1 VERVTDGPLVIVGN
15 DGGTNIGA
23 SLKRAA
29 EARGL
34 DVTLVNAQRAF
45 AGPRTIARVNWWLRG
60 RRPARLGAFGREVL
74 EACRTVRPRRLI
86 ATGLAPLDRST
97 LAGLERLGIE
107 RINYLTDDP
116 WNPAFRSR
124 WFLDALPLYDR
135 VWSARTSNLDDLRRH
150 GCAGVD
156 YLPFGFDPELFF
168 PQAPTPAE
176 RPAYDTDICFA
187 GGADADRV
195 PYMAALAGAGLSLA
209 LYGDYWN
216 RFSET
221 KRADRGHASP
231 EVLRKAASGAAVS
244 LCLVRRA
251 NRDGHTMRSFEV
263 PAVGGCMLAE
273 DTDEHRAFFGPSGQ
287 AVIYFKTMT
296 DMVERARALLSD
308 ATERARLASAAHGLV
323 AGGRFTYADR
333 LETMLTTVSR

>member
-1 VERVTDGPLVIVGN
+1 MTDGPLVIVGN

-34 DVTLVNAQRAF
+34 AVTLVNAQGAF
-45 AGPRTIARVNWWLRG
+45 AGPRAIARVNWWLRG
-60 RRPARLGAFGREVL
+60 RRPARLKAFGREVL
-74 EACRTVRPRRLI
+74 DACRSVRPRRLI

-97 LAGLERLGIE
+97 LAALEALGIE

-124 WFLDALPLYDR
+124 WFLDALPAYDR

-150 GCAGVD
+150 GCSGVD
-156 YLPFGFDPELFF
+156 YLPFGFDPDLFF
-168 PQAPTPAE
+168 PEAPTPAE
-176 RPAYDTDICFA
+176 RPSYDSDVCFA

-195 PYMAALAGAGLSLA
+195 PYMAALAGAGLTLA
-209 LYGDYWN
+209 LYGDYWS

-273 DTDEHRAFFGPSGQ
+273 DTDEHRAFFGPSGH
-287 AVIYFKTMT
+287 AVIYFKSMAEMI
-296 DMVERARALLSD
+296 DRARALLAD
-308 ATERARLASAAHGLV
+308 PAERARLSSAAHQLIA
-323 AGGRFTYADR
+323 AGGFTYADR
-333 LETMLTTVSR
+333 LQTMLAAGSR

>member
-1 VERVTDGPLVIVGN
+1 MTDGPLVIVGN
-15 DGGTNIGA
+15 AGGTNIGA
-23 SLKRAA
+23 SLERAA
-29 EARGL
+29 RARGL
-34 DVTLVNAQRAF
+34 DVTLVNAQQAF
-45 AGPRTIARVNWWLRG
+45 AGPRMITRINWWLRG
-60 RRPARLGAFGREVL
+60 RRPARLEAFGREVL
-74 EACRTVRPRRLI
+74 DACRTVRPRRLI
-86 ATGLAPLDRST
+86 ATGLAPLDRPT
-97 LAGLERLGIE
+97 LAGLEQLGIE

-150 GCAGVD
+150 GCASVE
-156 YLPFGFDPELFF
+156 YLPFGFDPDLFY
-168 PQAPTPAE
+168 PQAPTEAE
-176 RPAYDTDICFA
+176 RPAYHADICFA

-209 LYGDYWN
+209 LYGDYWS
-216 RFSET
+216 RFPET
-221 KRADRGHASP
+221 RRADRGHASP

-287 AVIYFKTMT
+287 AVIYFKTMAE
-296 DMVERARALLSD
+296 MVERARTLL
-308 ATERARLASAAHGLV
+308 ANPAERVRLAAASHRLIA
-323 AGGRFTYADR
+323 AGGFTYADR
-333 LETMLTTVSR
+333 LRTMLTAVPR

>member
-1 VERVTDGPLVIVGN
+1 VERVIQRPLVIVGN

-23 SLKRAA
+23 SLRRAA
-29 EARGL
+29 AARGL

-45 AGPRTIARVNWWLRG
+45 AGPRALARLNWWLRG
-60 RRPARLGAFGREVL
+60 RRPARLKAFGREVL
-74 EACRTVRPRRLI
+74 ETCRELRPSQLI
-86 ATGLAPLDRST
+86 STGLAPLDRET
-97 LAGLERLGIE
+97 LAGLERLGVE

-135 VWSARTSNLDDLRRH
+135 VWSVRTSNLDDLRRH
-150 GCAGVD
+150 GCAGVA

-168 PQAPTPAE
+168 PEAPTDAE
-176 RPAYDTDICFA
+176 RPAYESDICFA
-187 GGADADRV
+187 GGADTDRV
-195 PYMAALAGAGLSLA
+195 PYMAALAHAGLSLA
-209 LYGDYWN
+209 LYGDYWS

-221 KRADRGHASP
+221 KRADRGHAGP

-273 DTDEHRAFFGPSGQ
+273 DTDEHRVFFGPSGH
-287 AVIYFKTMT
+287 AVVYFSTMAE
-296 DMVERARALLSD
+296 MVDRARGLLAD
-308 ATERARLASAAHGLV
+308 PAERTRLAAAAHRLIA
-323 AGGRFTYADR
+323 AGGFTYADR
-333 LETMLTTVSR
+333 RETMLLTVSR